1 MGKRLWTRAGVALA
15 AGAAAV
21 TLTGACDA
29 VNKAID
35 CGQLATGIAA
45 DVDQLQQAV
54 SGADESPQAAADALN
69 EIDKNLDELGDKTDD
84 ADVGAAVDDLQRA
97 VDNAQQAADR
107 GEVPDFQPVG
117 DAAGELTNV
126 CTP

>member
-29 VNKAID
+29 VSKAID
-35 CGQLATGIAA
+35 CGQLATRIAA
-45 DVDQLQQAV
+45 DVDQLQEAV
-54 SGADESPQAAADALN
+54 SGAGENPQAAADALN
-69 EIDKNLDELGDKTDD
+69 EIDKNLDDFGDQADN
-84 ADVGAAVDDLQRA
+84 ADVGKAVDDLQRA
-97 VDNAQQAADR
+97 VDNAQQATDR
-107 GEVPDFQPVG
+107 GEVPDFRPVG

-126 CTP
+126 CTS